1 MGRSRGRRGVVV
13 FATIAMLA
21 VGLGLGPGLAAP
33 ASAETPEEKFI
44 RDLQHANAVVTSIPS
59 TPDRWVKA
67 GYGSCNRIQSM
78 IAQGLPARAA
88 INNEVIAA
96 TTFNAISRQNAV
108 ALVTYAV
115 LDLCPGVVPPREN
128 VPPIPNP

>member
-1 MGRSRGRRGVVV
+1 MSVAGAV
-13 FATIAMLA
+13 ALA
-21 VGLGLGPGLAAP
+21 VAAAGP
-33 ASAETPEEKFI
+33 ASADTPEERFI
-44 RDLQHANAVVTSIPS
+44 RDLQRANAVVTSIPS

-67 GYGSCNRIQSM
+67 GHSSCNRIMST

-96 TTFNAISRQNAV
+96 TTFHSISRQNAV

-115 LDLCPGVVPPREN
+115 LDLCPGVIPPPGGN
-128 VPPIPNP
+128 TPPIIPNP

>member
-1 MGRSRGRRGVVV
+1 MGSMGKATPGRSVISVAGAV
-13 FATIAMLA
+13 ALA
-21 VGLGLGPGLAAP
+21 VAAAGPAA
-33 ASAETPEEKFI
+33 AETPEEKFI
-44 RDLQHANAVVTSIPS
+44 RDLQRANAVVTSIPS

-67 GYGSCNRIQSM
+67 GHASCNRITST

-96 TTFNAISRQNAV
+96 TTFHSISRQNAV

-115 LDLCPGVVPPREN
+115 LDLCPGVMPPRGGN
-128 VPPIPNP
+128 NPPMIPDP